1 MSDFSRPPLELLQSN
16 LQKGYVGLHIE
27 QGVPILDRDLNLLHD
42 LLAAGLRNLF
52 ARYIGDGVAAGAD
65 GFAVQAMPSGQN
77 RQDFRI
83 AAAEGG
89 SGFLLVG
96 GVEASIE
103 QSIRYSEQTGLPA
116 LTTPGAAQ
124 TDPRDD
130 TVYLDV
136 FLTDVDATADP
147 ELGNALDV
155 GMQTA
160 IRLKPAWTV
169 RVAEGV
175 TLPKPPAGHNFS
187 PLAQLRRPRGV
198 DTVEP
203 SMITDLRQ
211 RGLGLSNLLRRLTRL
226 EEILTLPAFTTPA
239 FTPPRGIIN
248 QLTTI
253 NGTNFTVGGVANVR
267 VLFGDRSVVPT
278 TASATQLQARVPAEL
293 VPTGT
298 AFVDVKIAV
307 HTKGGSVV
315 SEETFRAAKVVPI
328 PAFGTPPFPPN
339 GPVGQS
345 IRITGT
351 NFGWAPVTVKFDT
364 TDASVIGTPSD
375 TQIEVMVPPSLVTAG
390 QPRDVRITVTTAG
403 GSIVSS
409 QFFRAISA

>member
-65 GFAVQAMPSGQN
+65 GFAVQALPSGQN

-89 SGFLLVG
+89 AGSLLVG
-96 GVEASIE
+96 GVEASIA
-103 QSIRYSEQTGLPA
+103 QSIRYGEQTGVPA
-116 LTTPGAAQ
+116 LTTPGAAPA
-124 TDPRDD
+124 DPRVD

-136 FLTDVDATADP
+136 FLTDVDATTDP
-147 ELGNALDV
+147 DLSNALDV
-155 GMQTA
+155 GIQTA

-169 RVAEGV
+169 RVAEGAAI
-175 TLPKPPAGHNFS
+175 PKPKAGHNFS

-198 DTVEP
+198 DTIEP

-211 RGLGLSNLLRRLTRL
+211 RGLGLSDLLRRLTLMER
-226 EEILTLPAFTTPA
+226 ILILPAFTAPA

-248 QLTTI
+248 QLITI
-253 NGTNFTVGGVANVR
+253 NGTNFTVGGAANVT
-267 VLFGDRSVVPT
+267 VLFGDRAVTPT

-293 VPTGT
+293 LPTGT
-298 AFVDVKIAV
+298 AFVDVKITVRTA
-307 HTKGGSVV
+307 GGSAV
-315 SEETFRAAKVVPI
+315 SDETFRAARVVPM
-328 PAFGTPPFPPN
+328 PAFDTPPFPPN
-339 GPVGQS
+339 GLVGQN

-351 NFGWAPVTVKFDT
+351 NFGWAPVTVKFDST
-364 TDASVIGTPSD
+364 EAPVIGTPSD
-375 TQIEVMVPPSLVTAG
+375 TQIEVMVPPGLVPAG
-390 QPRDVRITVTTAG
+390 QVRDVRIRVTTAG
-403 GSIVSS
+403 GGILSNES
-409 QFFRAISA
+409 FRAIGA